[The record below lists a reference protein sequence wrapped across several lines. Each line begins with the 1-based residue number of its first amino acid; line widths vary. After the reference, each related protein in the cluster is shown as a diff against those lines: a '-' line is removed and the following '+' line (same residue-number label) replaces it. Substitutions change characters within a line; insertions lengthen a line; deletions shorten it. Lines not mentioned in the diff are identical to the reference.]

1 MVERLDKTN
10 MLSNLLTITLAPS
23 FVLLLHY
30 FEFTEVVL
38 VYLIMAI
45 IFFIYSYAKKTSYKD
60 MVMPSIYIVAL
71 SVAFYFSSLESVKYI
86 PVTLSCIFLLL
97 FIDAHYNKKEMILE
111 YTKKFYKK
119 ELKYEES
126 EFLKKGDGYW
136 VIVMLINTL
145 IHLYV
150 VNFSSNVIWA
160 FYASVGWYILFFTA
174 LIIQIIYGR
183 FYAIQMYS
191 R

>member
-1 MVERLDKTN
+1 
-10 MLSNLLTITLAPS
+10 MLLNVLTIALAPS

-30 FEFTEVVL
+30 FEFRTVVL
-38 VYLIMAI
+38 VYLVFAI
-45 IFFIYSYAKKTSYKD
+45 VFFIYSYIKRTSYKD
-60 MVMPSIYIVAL
+60 MVMPSIYMIAL
-71 SVAFYFSSLESVKYI
+71 SIAFYFSSLQSVKYI
-86 PVTLSCIFLLL
+86 PVILSGIFLLL
-97 FIDAHYNKKEMILE
+97 FIDAHYNKKEMILK

-119 ELKYEES
+119 KLSYEET
-126 EFLKKGDGYW
+126 EFLKQGDGYW

-150 VNFSSNVIWA
+150 VNFTSDVIWA
-160 FYASVGWYILFFTA
+160 LYASVGWYILFFIA

-183 FYAIQMYS
+183 VYAIQMHS